1 MSDKTEQKEA
11 QPGQAWDRER
21 LEKRKAELEQGLTQ
35 IQEQY
40 RAAIHQQRGAIALV
54 EQMLAELDAPPPPEG
69 GEKKDRAAL
78 RRSARAEKRAKAH
91 ANGTAELAAV
101 EAGE

>member
-54 EQMLAELDAPPPPEG
+54 DQMLAEMDAPPVDDAER
-69 GEKKDRAAL
+69 KSRAA
-78 RRSARAEKRAKAH
+78 RRREVRAKKRAAPVH
-91 ANGTAELAAV
+91 ANGTKELAAA
-101 EAGE
+101 EG